1 MAQKMFHNYP
11 VGVDS
16 ILELIAFFH
25 QPILQRVLDSML
37 QSGSIPVSPIM
48 LLEFFIVEI
57 KLEKIT
63 TCTIFFYQPQN
74 RLNTNFV

>member
-1 MAQKMFHNYP
+1 MAQKMYHSFLE
-11 VGVDS
+11 GVDS
-16 ILELIAFFH
+16 KLELIVVFL
-25 QPILQRVLDSML
+25 QPILQRVLDSWW
-37 QSGSIPVSPIM
+37 QSGCTAASPVVV
-48 LLEFFIVEI
+48 LEFFIVEI